1 MWSLSWCHYV
11 SGETPTDA
19 GIYTFIALYWWVPAV
34 LSGVLL
40 LLSSF
45 WNIDKKTA
53 AILEQKEKAKALQQT
68 QF

>member
-1 MWSLSWCHYV
+1 LSWCHYV
-11 SGETPTDA
+11 SGETPTEVA
-19 GIYTFIALYWWVPAV
+19 IYTFIALYWWVPAV

-40 LLSSF
+40 LLASF

-53 AILEQKEKAKALQQT
+53 TILEQKEKAKALQQT